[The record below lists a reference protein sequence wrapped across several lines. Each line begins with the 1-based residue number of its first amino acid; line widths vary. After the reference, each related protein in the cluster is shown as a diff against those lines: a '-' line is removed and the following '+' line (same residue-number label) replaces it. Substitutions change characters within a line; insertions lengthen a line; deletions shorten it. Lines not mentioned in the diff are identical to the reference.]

1 MELQKGRPADTAG
14 RLEKEIRT
22 YDLLDRLGVPVTM
35 EVPEGASGTFVV
47 LEKTG
52 SSRQNYIC
60 RATLAVQSYAP
71 TLLLAAQLD
80 DAVIEAMLALPT
92 LDQVGACKLERD
104 YNFTETKKYRYQAVF
119 AVTYYE

>member
-1 MELQKGRPADTAG
+1 MIETTVLDYLR
-14 RLEKEIRT
+14 
-22 YDLLDRLGVPVTM
+22 DRLGVPVTM

-52 SSRQNYIC
+52 SSRQNYIR

-80 DAVIEAMLALPT
+80 DAVIEAMLALPE
-92 LDQVGACKLERD
+92 LDRVAACRLERD
-104 YNFTETKKYRYQAVF
+104 YNFTDTETKKYRYQAVF

>member
-1 MELQKGRPADTAG
+1 MIETTVLDYLR
-14 RLEKEIRT
+14 
-22 YDLLDRLGVPVTM
+22 DRLGVPVTM

-52 SSRQNYIC
+52 SSRQNYIR

-80 DAVIEAMLALPT
+80 DAVIEAMLALPK
-92 LDQVGACKLERD
+92 LDRVAACRLERD
-104 YNFTETKKYRYQAVF
+104 YNFTDTETKKYRYQAVF

>member
-1 MELQKGRPADTAG
+1 MIETTVLDYLR
-14 RLEKEIRT
+14 
-22 YDLLDRLGVPVTM
+22 DRLGVPVTM

-52 SSRQNYIC
+52 SSRQNYIR

-80 DAVIEAMLALPT
+80 DRVIEAMLALPK
-92 LDQVGACKLERD
+92 LDRVAACRLERD
-104 YNFTETKKYRYQAVF
+104 YNFTNTETKKYRYQAVF

>member
-1 MELQKGRPADTAG
+1 MIETTVLDYLR
-14 RLEKEIRT
+14 
-22 YDLLDRLGVPVTM
+22 DRLGVPVTM

-52 SSRQNYIC
+52 SSRQNYIR

-71 TLLLAAQLD
+71 TLLLVAQLD
-80 DAVIEAMLALPT
+80 DRVIEAMLALPK
-92 LDQVGACKLERD
+92 LDRVAACRLERD
-104 YNFTETKKYRYQAVF
+104 YNFTNTETKKYRYQAVF

>member
-1 MELQKGRPADTAG
+1 MIETTVLDYLR
-14 RLEKEIRT
+14 
-22 YDLLDRLGVPVTM
+22 DRLGVPVTM

-52 SSRQNYIC
+52 SSRQNYIR
-60 RATLAVQSYAP
+60 RATLAVRSYAP

-80 DAVIEAMLALPT
+80 DRVIEAMLALPK
-92 LDQVGACKLERD
+92 LDRVAACRLERD
-104 YNFTETKKYRYQAVF
+104 YNFTDTETKKYRYQAVF

>member
-1 MELQKGRPADTAG
+1 MIETTVQDFLR
-14 RLEKEIRT
+14 
-22 YDLLDRLGVPVTM
+22 DRLGVPVTM

-52 SSRQNYIC
+52 SSRQNYIR

-80 DAVIEAMLALPT
+80 DAVIEAMLALPK
-92 LDQVGACKLERD
+92 LDRVAACRLERD
-104 YNFTETKKYRYQAVF
+104 YNFTDTETKKYRYQAVF

>member
-1 MELQKGRPADTAG
+1 MIETTVLDYLR
-14 RLEKEIRT
+14 
-22 YDLLDRLGVPVTM
+22 DRLGVPVTM
-35 EVPEGASGTFVV
+35 EVPDGASGTFVV

-52 SSRQNYIC
+52 SSRQNYIR

-80 DAVIEAMLALPT
+80 DRVIEAMLALPK
-92 LDQVGACKLERD
+92 LDRVAACRLERD
-104 YNFTETKKYRYQAVF
+104 YNFTDTETKKYRYQAVF

>member
-1 MELQKGRPADTAG
+1 MIETTVLDYLR
-14 RLEKEIRT
+14 
-22 YDLLDRLGVPVTM
+22 DRLGVPVTM

-52 SSRQNYIC
+52 SSRQNYIR

-80 DAVIEAMLALPT
+80 DRVIEAMLALPK
-92 LDQVGACKLERD
+92 LDRVAACRLERD
-104 YNFTETKKYRYQAVF
+104 YNLTNTETKKYRYQAVF

>member
-1 MELQKGRPADTAG
+1 MIKTTVLDYLR
-14 RLEKEIRT
+14 
-22 YDLLDRLGVPVTM
+22 DRLGVPVTM

-52 SSRQNYIC
+52 SSRQNYIR

-80 DAVIEAMLALPT
+80 DRVIEAMLALPK
-92 LDQVGACKLERD
+92 LDRVAACRLERD
-104 YNFTETKKYRYQAVF
+104 YNFTDTETKKYRYQAVF

>member
-1 MELQKGRPADTAG
+1 MIETTVLDYLR
-14 RLEKEIRT
+14 
-22 YDLLDRLGVPVTM
+22 DRLGVPVTM

-52 SSRQNYIC
+52 SSRQNYIR

-71 TLLLAAQLD
+71 TLLSAAQLD
-80 DAVIEAMLALPT
+80 DRVIEAMLALPE
-92 LDQVGACKLERD
+92 LDRVAACRLERD
-104 YNFTETKKYRYQAVF
+104 YNFTDTETKKYRYQAVF

>member
-1 MELQKGRPADTAG
+1 MIETTILDYLR
-14 RLEKEIRT
+14 
-22 YDLLDRLGVPVTM
+22 DRLGVPVTM

-52 SSRQNYIC
+52 SSRQNYIR

-92 LDQVGACKLERD
+92 LDQVGVCKLERD
-104 YNFTETKKYRYQAVF
+104 YNFTDTETKKYRYQAVF

>member
-1 MELQKGRPADTAG
+1 MIETTVLDYLR
-14 RLEKEIRT
+14 
-22 YDLLDRLGVPVTM
+22 DRLGVPVTM

-52 SSRQNYIC
+52 SSRQNYIR

-80 DAVIEAMLALPT
+80 DRVIEAMLALPK
-92 LDQVGACKLERD
+92 LDRVAACRLERD
-104 YNFTETKKYRYQAVF
+104 YNFTDTETKKYRYQR
-119 AVTYYE
+119 TNYT

>member
-1 MELQKGRPADTAG
+1 MIETTVLDYLR
-14 RLEKEIRT
+14 
-22 YDLLDRLGVPVTM
+22 DRLGVPVTM

-52 SSRQNYIC
+52 SSRQNYIR

-80 DAVIEAMLALPT
+80 DRVIEAMLALPK
-92 LDQVGACKLERD
+92 LDRVAACRLERD
-104 YNFTETKKYRYQAVF
+104 YSFTDTETKKYRYQAVF

>member
-1 MELQKGRPADTAG
+1 MIETTVLDYLR
-14 RLEKEIRT
+14 
-22 YDLLDRLGVPVTM
+22 DRLGVPVTM

-52 SSRQNYIC
+52 SSRQNYIR

-80 DAVIEAMLALPT
+80 DRRDRSHAGPAETGPVWPPAS
-92 LDQVGACKLERD
+92 LERD
-104 YNFTETKKYRYQAVF
+104 YNFTDTETKKYRYQAVF

>member
-1 MELQKGRPADTAG
+1 MIETTVLDYLR
-14 RLEKEIRT
+14 
-22 YDLLDRLGVPVTM
+22 DRLGVPVTM

-52 SSRQNYIC
+52 SSRQNYIR

-80 DAVIEAMLALPT
+80 DRVIEAMLALPK
-92 LDQVGACKLERD
+92 LDRVATCRLERD
-104 YNFTETKKYRYQAVF
+104 YNFTDTETKKYRYQAVF

>member
-1 MELQKGRPADTAG
+1 MIETTVQDF
-14 RLEKEIRT
+14 
-22 YDLLDRLGVPVTM
+22 LLNRLGVPVTM

-52 SSRQNYIC
+52 SSRQNYIR

-71 TLLLAAQLD
+71 TLLSAAQLD
-80 DAVIEAMLALPT
+80 DRVIEAMLALPE
-92 LDQVGACKLERD
+92 LNRVAACRLERD
-104 YNFTETKKYRYQAVF
+104 YNFTDTETNKYRYQAVF

>member
-1 MELQKGRPADTAG
+1 MIETTVLDYLR
-14 RLEKEIRT
+14 
-22 YDLLDRLGVPVTM
+22 DRLGVPVTM

-52 SSRQNYIC
+52 SSRQNYIR

-71 TLLLAAQLD
+71 TLLLEAQLD
-80 DAVIEAMLALPT
+80 DRVIEAMLALPK
-92 LDQVGACKLERD
+92 LDRVAACRLERD
-104 YNFTETKKYRYQAVF
+104 YNFTDTETKKYRYQAVF

>member
-1 MELQKGRPADTAG
+1 MIETTVLDYLR
-14 RLEKEIRT
+14 
-22 YDLLDRLGVPVTM
+22 DRLGVPVTM
-35 EVPEGASGTFVV
+35 EVQEGASGTFVV

-52 SSRQNYIC
+52 SSRQNYIR

-80 DAVIEAMLALPT
+80 DRVIEAMLALPK
-92 LDQVGACKLERD
+92 LDRVAACRLERD
-104 YNFTETKKYRYQAVF
+104 YNFTDTETKKYRYQAVF

>member
-1 MELQKGRPADTAG
+1 MIETTVQDV
-14 RLEKEIRT
+14 
-22 YDLLDRLGVPVTM
+22 LLDRLGVPVTM

-52 SSRQNYIC
+52 SSRQNYIR

-80 DAVIEAMLALPT
+80 DAVIEAMLALPK
-92 LDQVGACKLERD
+92 LDRVAACRLERD
-104 YNFTETKKYRYQAVF
+104 YNFTDTETKKYRYQAVF

>member
-1 MELQKGRPADTAG
+1 MIETTVLDYLR
-14 RLEKEIRT
+14 
-22 YDLLDRLGVPVTM
+22 DRLGVPVTM

-52 SSRQNYIC
+52 SSRQNYIR

-80 DAVIEAMLALPT
+80 DHVIEAMLALPK
-92 LDQVGACKLERD
+92 LDRVAACRLERD
-104 YNFTETKKYRYQAVF
+104 YNFTNTETKKYRYQAVF

>member
-1 MELQKGRPADTAG
+1 MIETTVLDYLR
-14 RLEKEIRT
+14 
-22 YDLLDRLGVPVTM
+22 DRLGVPVTM

-52 SSRQNYIC
+52 SSRQNYIR
-60 RATLAVQSYAP
+60 RASLPVQSYAP

-92 LDQVGACKLERD
+92 LDRVAACRLERD
-104 YNFTETKKYRYQAVF
+104 YNFTDTETKKYRYQAVF

>member
-1 MELQKGRPADTAG
+1 MIETTVLDYLR
-14 RLEKEIRT
+14 
-22 YDLLDRLGVPVTM
+22 DRLGVPVTM

-52 SSRQNYIC
+52 SSRQNYIR

-71 TLLLAAQLD
+71 TLLQAAQLD

-92 LDQVGACKLERD
+92 LDQVGPASWSAITILPIPKPKNTATRRCLR
-104 YNFTETKKYRYQAVF
+104 
-119 AVTYYE
+119 

>member
-1 MELQKGRPADTAG
+1 MIETTVLDYLR
-14 RLEKEIRT
+14 
-22 YDLLDRLGVPVTM
+22 DRLGVPVTM

-52 SSRQNYIC
+52 SSRQNYIR

-80 DAVIEAMLALPT
+80 DRVIEAMLALPK
-92 LDQVGACKLERD
+92 LDRVAACRLERD
-104 YNFTETKKYRYQAVF
+104 YNFTDTETKKSRYQAVF

>member
-1 MELQKGRPADTAG
+1 MIETTVLDYLR
-14 RLEKEIRT
+14 
-22 YDLLDRLGVPVTM
+22 DRLGVPVTM

-52 SSRQNYIC
+52 SSRQNYIR

-71 TLLLAAQLD
+71 TVLLAAQLD
-80 DAVIEAMLALPT
+80 DRVIEAMLALPK
-92 LDQVGACKLERD
+92 LDRVAACRLERD
-104 YNFTETKKYRYQAVF
+104 YNFTDTETKKYRYQAVF